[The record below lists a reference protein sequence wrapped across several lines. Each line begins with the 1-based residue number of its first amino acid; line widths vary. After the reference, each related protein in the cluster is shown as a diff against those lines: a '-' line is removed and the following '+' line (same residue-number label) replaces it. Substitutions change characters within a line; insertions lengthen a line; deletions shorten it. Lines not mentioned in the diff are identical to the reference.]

1 MAKFVLSVLGRYI
14 IYSARM
20 FHMKAHASSLGLFV
34 KSVESWDGRNKRKV
48 QLGRSAEIVLET
60 YDIILTEIVSNL
72 DFDEDEGL

>member
-1 MAKFVLSVLGRYI
+1 
-14 IYSARM
+14 M

-48 QLGRSAEIVLET
+48 QLGRSAEIVFET

>member
-1 MAKFVLSVLGRYI
+1 
-14 IYSARM
+14 M
-20 FHMKAHASSLGLFV
+20 FHMKAHESSLGLFV